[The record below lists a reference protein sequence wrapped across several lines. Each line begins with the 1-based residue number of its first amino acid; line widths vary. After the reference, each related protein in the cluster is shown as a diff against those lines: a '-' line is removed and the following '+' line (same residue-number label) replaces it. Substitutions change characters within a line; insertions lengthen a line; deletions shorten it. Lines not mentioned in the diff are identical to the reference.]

1 NWQIDVV
8 LIDRSEAQLTIAK
21 NILQLVKP
29 QFQHLDIVPHYL
41 DPMNLLNWEP
51 QANSADCILFEHVL
65 TENPF
70 DVGSLL
76 GKAFLALTGGG
87 KIYIIERRREKEPI
101 WNIIDQIVSEL
112 AIPASYGSGKI
123 EPDDIAFGEPWQFPS
138 LAHKEEI
145 SADYLVL
152 QTGEQESP
160 MTMVNQL
167 QRIELV
173 LRYFQAWENQSVD
186 LLEKVFASNAKYYEK
201 PDEPPIKDLAGIK
214 AYWRENV
221 LRQRNIRVK
230 ILHTSFSVKDASIDA
245 EWEAKFVRSSCRV
258 QLHGT
263 LIMKVDLEQ
272 GRVVELR
279 EYYRSKK
286 SWESDF

>member
-1 NWQIDVV
+1 MLKSTSLYQEQFRFITKIAESAWSFLSDLKDAKIWDDTNYLKDCFSQNTCPEIDYERYAMPFAYTYFLENFLKAASVFLRECPPRAKCIIDAGCGSGAGMLAYLAVLDQSLPDINWQIDVV

-123 EPDDIAFGEPWQFPS
+123 EPDDIAFGEP
-138 LAHKEEI
+138 
-145 SADYLVL
+145 
-152 QTGEQESP
+152 
-160 MTMVNQL
+160 
-167 QRIELV
+167 
-173 LRYFQAWENQSVD
+173 
-186 LLEKVFASNAKYYEK
+186 
-201 PDEPPIKDLAGIK
+201 
-214 AYWRENV
+214 
-221 LRQRNIRVK
+221 
-230 ILHTSFSVKDASIDA
+230 
-245 EWEAKFVRSSCRV
+245 
-258 QLHGT
+258 
-263 LIMKVDLEQ
+263 
-272 GRVVELR
+272 
-279 EYYRSKK
+279 
-286 SWESDF
+286 